1 VGIIQQ
7 LQYELPRPNAAQ
19 RALWRISYSR
29 PGAWLFAR
37 TLHRIDTEALRISR
51 GRITVAGLL
60 AGVPVLTISTT
71 GARTGI
77 RRTTPVIGVP
87 FGEDIAVIGTRF
99 GQQGTPGWYYNL
111 CADPSAEVSYRHRCV
126 NASARE
132 AGDAERQFIWAQAK
146 RIYAGYEAYARRA
159 EDRKI
164 RIMVLTA

>member
-7 LQYELPRPNAAQ
+7 LQYELPQPNVLQ
-19 RALWRISYSR
+19 RALWRVSYSR
-29 PGAWLFAR
+29 PGSWFFAK
-37 TLHRIDTEALRISR
+37 TLHHIDTEMLRISR

-71 GARTGI
+71 GARTGL

-99 GQQGTPGWYYNL
+99 GLRGTPGWYYNL

-132 AGDAERQFIWAQAK
+132 AGDSERQFIWAQAK
-146 RIYAGYEAYARRA
+146 RIYAGYEVYARRI
-159 EDRKI
+159 EDRQI